1 MDLSAQFPPVLKG
14 VRVLDLT
21 HVVSGPYATLY
32 LAMMGAE
39 IIKIERPGSRGD
51 SIRGTGPFIG
61 NYSARFAT
69 LNHNKSSMVID
80 LSAAEGKE
88 IFLKLVEKAD
98 IVVDNFR
105 PGVLDKLGIGYGKMS
120 AVNPKI
126 VYGNISG
133 FGSWGPYRDLPAYDV
148 ISQAMSGIMWLNGS
162 PEYPPVKVGTSI
174 GDMIAGINLALGV
187 TAALYQAQVTGQ
199 GRAVEVSLVDALI
212 STLTMENI
220 GYLVNGAVP
229 ERLGNHYREWCPC
242 GVFKASDGY
251 YVIAVGTE
259 AHFKSLAC
267 DVLKNPEMASDPRFC
282 SQDDRVAHR
291 SEICGI
297 IDRWAE
303 KRTVADICRL
313 MREAGVPCAAVSD
326 ISQIAHDEH
335 IAGARNM
342 FPKVPQPDVGDIP
355 VTDIPLRFH
364 DTEKV
369 SMAAAPDIGG
379 DTAELLSSLLG
390 MGDDEIEKLN
400 ADKVIMI

>member
-1 MDLSAQFPPVLKG
+1 MSMAAFPPVLKG

-39 IIKIERPGSRGD
+39 IIKIERPASKGD
-51 SIRGTGPFIG
+51 SMRATGPFVG

-69 LNHNKSSMVID
+69 LNHNKSSIVLD
-80 LSAAEGKE
+80 LSTAEGKD
-88 IFLKLVEKAD
+88 IFLKLVEKSD

-105 PGVLDKLGIGYGKMS
+105 PGVLDRLGIGYDKMS
-120 AVNPKI
+120 AANPKI

-187 TAALYQAQVTGQ
+187 TAALYQAQVTGH

-220 GYLVNGAVP
+220 GYLVNGTMP

-251 YVIAVGTE
+251 YVLAVGTE
-259 AHFKSLAC
+259 AHFKSLAV
-267 DVLKNPEMASDPRFC
+267 DVLKMPELVNDPRFG

-297 IDRWAE
+297 LDRWAE
-303 KRTVADICRL
+303 KLTVAEICVLLRG
-313 MREAGVPCAAVSD
+313 AGVPCAAVSD
-326 ISQIAHDEH
+326 ISQIANDEH
-335 IAGARNM
+335 IAGARGM
-342 FPKVPQPDVGDIP
+342 FPKVPQPQVGELT
-355 VTDIPLRFH
+355 VTDIPLRFI
-364 DTEKV
+364 DTESV
-369 SMAAAPDIGG
+369 PMAAAPEKGVN
-379 DTAELLSSLLG
+379 TAELLKAILG
-390 MGDDEIEKLN
+390 MTDADIDKLS
-400 ADKVIMI
+400 ADNVITL